1 MAEVKKSA
9 IKKNARGMA
18 MSRDALEKFKD
29 LIQTIKSVDGIDF
42 GDDEGFDVL
51 LEFYM
56 NSVEMYNEIATEDGE
71 EYRFYASTK
80 KSKKID
86 KSRIAKISMY
96 DMDNLIE
103 ALNRI
108 DGTPWTAYIDA
119 EISEYGPP
127 KDFYDI
133 YDVMT
138 TVQEKYD
145 EGYYNNY
152 SASAK
157 KSKMEKRA
165 STDIESFID
174 THYKEVNGEHYGEGY
189 LTDDGWYDDQRYT
202 IVTWDEIKIA
212 NRIFRMS
219 SFGGGRTEFRY
230 AKYSDDY
237 LSYRI
242 DIDVPNTMD
251 GLTVRWSAVMDDGTI
266 VKEGEYRVSDG
277 EPSTVAVELAEK
289 VRQCVREAEEYVKG
303 GNDFYNQYDASA
315 KKSIPKSKDTKMSFE
330 QNVNKMRQSNYDRTG
345 NINSVMKEKR

>member
-1 MAEVKKSA
+1 MKKSA

-29 LIQTIKSVDGIDF
+29 LIQTIKSIDGIDF

-86 KSRIAKISMY
+86 KSRIAKISTY

-108 DGTPWTAYIDA
+108 DGTPWTTYIDA

-133 YDVMT
+133 YDVVT

-157 KSKMEKRA
+157 KSKMKKYSA
-165 STDIESFID
+165 GDLIDIEDELLGIISDFINNNSGAIQIWYED
-174 THYKEVNGEHYGEGY
+174 KSKYEKLRYC
-189 LTDDGWYDDQRYT
+189 LDDALEY
-202 IVTWDEIKIA
+202 I
-212 NRIFRMS
+212 RMDMP
-219 SFGGGRTEFRY
+219 TK
-230 AKYSDDY
+230 AKQSLMDY
-237 LSYRI
+237 LNECDYNADAIKRVIGMI
-242 DIDVPNTMD
+242 DAFDDV
-251 GLTVRWSAVMDDGTI
+251 
-266 VKEGEYRVSDG
+266 EGG
-277 EPSTVAVELAEK
+277 AKST
-289 VRQCVREAEEYVKG
+289 
-303 GNDFYNQYDASA
+303 
-315 KKSIPKSKDTKMSFE
+315 KKSIPKSKDTTMSFTD
-330 QNVNKMRQSNYDRTG
+330 NVNKMRVNNYAKTG
-345 NINSVMKEKR
+345 NINTVMKKRD

>member
-1 MAEVKKSA
+1 MAEMKKSA

-29 LIQTIKSVDGIDF
+29 LIQTIKSIDGIDF

-86 KSRIAKISMY
+86 KSRIAKISTY

-108 DGTPWTAYIDA
+108 DGTPWTTYIDA

-133 YDVMT
+133 YDVVT

-157 KSKMEKRA
+157 KSKMKKYSA
-165 STDIESFID
+165 GDLIDIEDELLGIISDFINNNSGAIQIWYED
-174 THYKEVNGEHYGEGY
+174 KSKYEKLRYC
-189 LTDDGWYDDQRYT
+189 LDDALEY
-202 IVTWDEIKIA
+202 I
-212 NRIFRMS
+212 RMDMP
-219 SFGGGRTEFRY
+219 TK
-230 AKYSDDY
+230 AKQSLMDY
-237 LSYRI
+237 LNECDYNADAIKRVIGMI
-242 DIDVPNTMD
+242 DAFDDV
-251 GLTVRWSAVMDDGTI
+251 
-266 VKEGEYRVSDG
+266 EGG
-277 EPSTVAVELAEK
+277 AKST
-289 VRQCVREAEEYVKG
+289 
-303 GNDFYNQYDASA
+303 
-315 KKSIPKSKDTKMSFE
+315 KKSIPKSKDTTMSFTD
-330 QNVNKMRQSNYDRTG
+330 NVNKMRVNNYAKTG
-345 NINSVMKEKR
+345 NINTVMKKRD